1 MALHPEDCHLTTFIT
16 PWGRYR
22 YKTAPQGYIASGDAY
37 TRRYNEIVAHVPN
50 KMKCIDD
57 ALIWSSSIAESFLQA
72 QDWLDICG
80 HHGITLNPSKF
91 RFAMESVDFAGFEI
105 TSETVRLCR
114 KYTKAISD
122 FLTPTSLTDVR
133 SWFGHINQV
142 AYAFS
147 MTDIMLPFRDLLKP
161 SVPFEWTDALQRA
174 FDSSKL
180 AIVAEI
186 EHGVTIYDK
195 TKPTC
200 LATDWSK
207 HGIGYW
213 LFQKHC

>member
-1 MALHPEDCHLTTFIT
+1 
-16 PWGRYR
+16 
-22 YKTAPQGYIASGDAY
+22 
-37 TRRYNEIVAHVPN
+37 
-50 KMKCIDD
+50 MKCIDD
-57 ALIWSSSIAESFLQA
+57 ALIWSFSIAESFLQA

-80 HHGITLNPSKF
+80 RHGITLNPSKF
-91 RFAMESVDFAGFEI
+91 RFAMESVYFAGFEI
-105 TSETVRLCR
+105 TSETIRSCR
-114 KYTKAISD
+114 KYTNAISD
-122 FLTPTSLTDVR
+122 FPTPTSLTDVR
-133 SWFGHINQV
+133 SWFGLINQV

-174 FDSSKL
+174 FSSSKL

-200 LATDWSK
+200 LATD
-207 HGIGYW
+207 
-213 LFQKHC
+213 